1 MRVSGR
7 QEVTEAH
14 MQNESC
20 PRRARRRKA
29 HRRGSQQAG
38 RIGRAKGKRGRSF
51 CGLMKKL
58 RQDVAPRR
66 KICRVDCRNFQTGKC
81 DNDWPMTIWNPALG
95 PLVDCVFRERIGGQP
110 ASVRNCFRSASAA
123 DDFSNCESRCRV
135 HARSNN
141 GFKIQLQGNRNPKR
155 KITPAL

>member
-38 RIGRAKGKRGRSF
+38 RIGRAKGKRRRSF
-51 CGLMKKL
+51 CGLAKSRALGSIKPIHHFL
-58 RQDVAPRR
+58 IGANVETQTGLDAR
-66 KICRVDCRNFQTGKC
+66 KELAIADRSHADCRKTRLSGLGVSAGAFDQAIPNVVFC
-81 DNDWPMTIWNPALG
+81 DDVTILHVAIFGIHPELSR
-95 PLVDCVFRERIGGQP
+95 D
-110 ASVRNCFRSASAA
+110 ASRW
-123 DDFSNCESRCRV
+123 
-135 HARSNN
+135 
-141 GFKIQLQGNRNPKR
+141 
-155 KITPAL
+155 T

>member
-7 QEVTEAH
+7 QEATEAH

-51 CGLMKKL
+51 CGLVKKL
-58 RQDVAPRR
+58 REGVAPRR
-66 KICRVDCRNFQTGKC
+66 EICRVDRCHFQIGKR
-81 DNDWPMTIWNPALG
+81 DDDWPMTIWNPALS
-95 PLVDCVFRERIGGQP
+95 PLVNRVLREGIGGHP
-110 ASVRNCFRSASAA
+110 ARVSNCFRSASAA
-123 DDFSNCESRCRV
+123 DDFSNCESRCGV
-135 HARSNN
+135 HARTNN